1 MYCNKRIIY
10 KENKNINFF
19 GKNGAEL
26 KKICYDIVVKL
37 CSQRNVKVPMK
48 RTVEERVK
56 FKLLKF
62 GRKNRFCSILVVPI
76 LAISMLFLRIP
87 GYLKSN
93 GKRFGMMAMS
103 FFLFTIYS
111 SFSFPMFV
119 TGNQEKGFD
128 YEYLEEVG
136 ASNVELAKE
145 DEVNLDEV
153 QILEDSDVLEDEEI
167 SKTFSHGME
176 IVDIYGADEI
186 LKYTEGNT
194 KQNETD
200 HTESDAI
207 LTHDTLQSEN
217 TNEIVTDEPKTE
229 IVFDKNDWRLLLINK
244 QNSVPDDY
252 EPILGS
258 IKTMKGMMKC
268 DERIIDELLQ
278 MLADAKKDGVTLQIC
293 SPYRDFAYQTRLF
306 NRKINRYMGMGMSY
320 MEAYQLTSQAVTVPG
335 ASEHQIG
342 LALDIVASNYVT
354 LDDGFGETK
363 AGKWLAA
370 NSSKYGFI
378 LRYPKGK
385 EDITGIGYEP
395 WHFRYVG
402 VDAATIIMGEGI
414 TLEEFWED
422 YL

>member
-1 MYCNKRIIY
+1 
-10 KENKNINFF
+10 
-19 GKNGAEL
+19 
-26 KKICYDIVVKL
+26 
-37 CSQRNVKVPMK
+37 MK

-62 GRKNRFCSILVVPI
+62 GRINRFCSILVVPI

-93 GKRFGMMAMS
+93 GKRLGMMAMS

-145 DEVNLDEV
+145 DEVNLEEV
-153 QILEDSDVLEDEEI
+153 QLLEDSDVLEDEEI

-186 LKYTEGNT
+186 LKYTDVDSKIED
-194 KQNETD
+194 KTD
-200 HTESDAI
+200 I
-207 LTHDTLQSEN
+207 
-217 TNEIVTDEPKTE
+217 EIVPEIVDEIITEEPKTE
-229 IVFDKNDWRLLLINK
+229 TVFDKDDWRLLLINK

-252 EPILGS
+252 EPVLGS

-268 DERIIDELLQ
+268 DERIIDELLL
-278 MLADAKKDGVTLQIC
+278 MLSDAKKDGVTLQIC
-293 SPYRDFAYQTRLF
+293 SPYRDFEYQTMLF
-306 NRKINRYMGMGMSY
+306 NRKIKRYIGMGMSY

-342 LALDIVASNYVT
+342 LALDIVANNYVT

-385 EDITGIGYEP
+385 EEITGIGYEP